1 MSENDKINPE
11 DAKSVKR
18 KIRHRRRVRNQIL
31 SYVILLLLI
40 GILSVVGFMGAR
52 KLVSLFVEQKA
63 RDEAAISENIAAQD
77 SVSDDNL
84 TISSPDAIN
93 SPSEN
98 SVSDNADEVPE
109 EPEIDPE
116 IMAIIES
123 MTPEQKAGAL
133 FMVSPEAITGVDV
146 ATRAGDGTKAA
157 LEKFPVGAIV
167 YSKQNVT
174 DKNQFMTMVGSTRE
188 MYNGIYAADNEI
200 FGLMTAVR
208 EEGAFNTLAEGT
220 GENAASSASD
230 IGASGEKTN
239 AYQAYLEIGSY
250 LNKYQIDIDIAPVCD
265 VASESGY
272 YQKDRSFGTDP
283 EVVASMTSSAVS
295 GLSDQSI
302 VSCLTTFPGQGSV
315 VNGISGGSTS
325 TERSLDEFKDFEY
338 KPFASAIDEGAEM
351 VMVGNLAVAEE
362 NGEKVPSYI
371 SYEMI
376 TEELKGNLGFDGVVI
391 TDDLSVIAKDA
402 GFDQGEAALRA
413 INAGADMIYVSSDF
427 ENTYNDVLKAINDG
441 AITEER
447 LNDALARIY
456 TMKADM

>member
-1 MSENDKINPE
+1 M
-11 DAKSVKR
+11 
-18 KIRHRRRVRNQIL
+18 
-31 SYVILLLLI
+31 
-40 GILSVVGFMGAR
+40 
-52 KLVSLFVEQKA
+52 
-63 RDEAAISENIAAQD
+63 
-77 SVSDDNL
+77 
-84 TISSPDAIN
+84 
-93 SPSEN
+93 
-98 SVSDNADEVPE
+98 
-109 EPEIDPE
+109 
-116 IMAIIES
+116 
-123 MTPEQKAGAL
+123 
-133 FMVSPEAITGVDV
+133 
-146 ATRAGDGTKAA
+146 
-157 LEKFPVGAIV
+157 GAIV